1 MSHTTSIRRAAS
13 IAGATGLVALSMAG
27 PASAR
32 PDPGTGGPGELRCSV
47 SCYEG
52 PANGA
57 GAGPDVGAVLRVDDN
72 GSQILQLGAGLLA
85 GVALAGAGMAVVSR
99 RGHGHG
105 HAAHP
110 A

>member
-13 IAGATGLVALSMAG
+13 VVGATGLLALSMAG

-32 PDPGTGGPGELRCSV
+32 PDAGPGELPRCS
-47 SCYEG
+47 SQCYEG
-52 PANGA
+52 PESTGGVLPRIPVDENGFE
-57 GAGPDVGAVLRVDDN
+57 V
-72 GSQILQLGAGLLA
+72 LQLGAGILA
-85 GVALAGAGMAVVSR
+85 GVALAGAGMAVASR
-99 RGHGHG
+99 RSHA